1 MQTTTTAEPNVT
13 PMLDVLLVLL
23 IIFLSMVIQVHH
35 SVDVQLP
42 IPCTGQCGAGESIVL
57 EVRPG
62 PEYRVNQRPIA
73 AGRLRDELTSIYRG
87 RPRKILEVAGDPG
100 VTYQQVVSAIDV
112 AHAAGVVEVAI
123 RPRQR

>member
-1 MQTTTTAEPNVT
+1 MQTTIAAEPNIT

-23 IIFLSMVIQVHH
+23 IIFLSVAIQVHR

-42 IPCTGQCGAGESIVL
+42 VPCTGQCGDGESIVL
-57 EVRPG
+57 EVGPG
-62 PEYRVNQRPIA
+62 PAYRVNRRPIA
-73 AGRLRDELTSIYRG
+73 PGRLREELAAIYRG
-87 RPRKILEVAGDPG
+87 RPMKVLEIAGDRG

-123 RPRQR
+123 RPRDR